1 MGTRRK
7 PWGMHD
13 FRAASKKL
21 GSGGFGDVFVGIVLS
36 DIERGVNTHHP
47 YLAMKFVDLRSRP
60 RADIVEYAHAERD
73 CLLDLQVSP
82 FFPK

>member
-7 PWGMHD
+7 PWALHD
-13 FRAASKKL
+13 FLPIKKL

-36 DIERGVNTHHP
+36 DVERGVNKTHP
-47 YLAMKFVDLRSRP
+47 YLAIKFVDLRSRP
-60 RADIVEYAHAERD
+60 KADIVEYAHAERD
-73 CLLDLQVSP
+73 CLLDLQMSP